1 GGAHRRDG
9 DAVIAVDARDEL
21 RLLRLAVHLPV
32 VARELARRLVRLGA
46 RRGEVDGRD
55 VRVGDVD
62 ETLGETHR
70 RLVGG
75 ADIGGREGE
84 SLHLLRGGCGELL
97 PAVTDIDVPQTREA
111 VDDLPPV
118 GGVEEVPLRLDD
130 EERRPVIAHMVERMD
145 DVTAVDL
152 EELRCVGHLRACWNR
167 AAESAGRR
175 SSRAFRGPART
186 LVGPTPRAQGKVYL
200 SSGPLE

>member
-1 GGAHRRDG
+1 M
-9 DAVIAVDARDEL
+9 IAVDARDEL
-21 RLLRLAVHLPV
+21 RLLRLALHLPV
-32 VARELARRLVRLGA
+32 VARELERRLVRLGA
-46 RRGEVDGRD
+46 RRGEVDRRD

-84 SLHLLRGGCGELL
+84 ALHLLRGGGGELL

-118 GGVEEVPLRLDD
+118 GGVEEGPLRLDD

-167 AAESAGRR
+167 PSM
-175 SSRAFRGPART
+175 
-186 LVGPTPRAQGKVYL
+186 KW
-200 SSGPLE
+200 